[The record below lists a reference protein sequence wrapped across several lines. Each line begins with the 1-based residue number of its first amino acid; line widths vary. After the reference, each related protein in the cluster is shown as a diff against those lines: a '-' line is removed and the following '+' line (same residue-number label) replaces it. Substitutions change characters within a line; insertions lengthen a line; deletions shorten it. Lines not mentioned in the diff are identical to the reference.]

1 MDCVTYFNNLITF
14 SIMRKI
20 ENGMCAAVKA
30 HQDWH
35 LDNTEVKVECD
46 NVKVYLYGNL
56 IYKKQGGVASFTLAG
71 WNSNTTRRRLCAL
84 GVSVR
89 CRDYTPQMDVDG
101 EWVDISSN
109 EWYNVEG

>member
-1 MDCVTYFNNLITF
+1 
-14 SIMRKI
+14 MRKI

-35 LDNTEVKVECD
+35 LDNTEVKVKGD
-46 NVKVYLYGNL
+46 NVKVYLHGNL
-56 IYKKQGGVASFTLAG
+56 IYKKQGCVASFTLAG
-71 WNSNTTRRRLCAL
+71 WNSNTTRSRLRTL
-84 GVSVR
+84 GVGVR
-89 CRDYTPQMDVDG
+89 CYNDAPQMEVNG